1 MRDTRLEP
9 RDNSKR
15 KMRRGARLDFQK
27 VEVAPYS
34 TSRRICFLKVVFLLT
49 STSRRAR
56 FFNHRSHRCASS
68 KRSNR
73 PYFRRRL
80 DALSQSQ
87 LSLLNIS
94 KSTTNETGYAPH
106 SNMSKGWRRR
116 AFCSGGSSKHRA
128 EHPTN
133 SSPRAG
139 AQTS

>member
-1 MRDTRLEP
+1 MRDTRLEHTE
-9 RDNSKR
+9 DSKR
-15 KMRRGARLDFQK
+15 NVKCGARLAIQK
-27 VEVAPYS
+27 VEVAPCP
-34 TSRRICFLKVVFLLT
+34 TSRRVCFSKIVIALT
-49 STSRRAR
+49 STSCRPH

-68 KRSNR
+68 KRSKR

-87 LSLLNIS
+87 LALSNIS
-94 KSTTNETGYAPH
+94 KSTTSETGYAPH
-106 SNMSKGWRRR
+106 SNVSKGWRRR

-133 SSPRAG
+133 TSPGAG